1 MKQRTSGGAA
11 LNVRPAPVD
20 ICPVLPQIAPAR
32 QAEPR
37 PSKRD
42 ELLERLRGVVGPAG
56 AEIADGLVE
65 ALRQELK
72 REYER
77 GYHDGW
83 ASVRPVNDTAI
94 ASLRRRA
101 RRHARRGLR
110 HWWAHSS
117 LLRPA
122 LRMALILVLTAGAV
136 MLSLRITSASK
147 DKKFSPPTITW

>member
-1 MKQRTSGGAA
+1 
-11 LNVRPAPVD
+11 
-20 ICPVLPQIAPAR
+20 
-32 QAEPR
+32 
-37 PSKRD
+37 
-42 ELLERLRGVVGPAG
+42 
-56 AEIADGLVE
+56 VE
-65 ALRQELK
+65 ALGQELK

-94 ASLRRRA
+94 AGLRRRA

-110 HWWAHSS
+110 HWWTNAS